1 MNIIEEI
8 KKERIDSLDENI
20 KKQLLNNIRAQLKVK
35 EVALIRGGKHF
46 RDSKWC
52 LELNKRTEAPYKFHA
67 AIAEYLESLGFR
79 TSRYIN
85 GYGVDYGMNV
95 YIP

>member
-8 KKERIDSLDENI
+8 KKERIDSLDENL
-20 KKQLLNNIRAQLKVK
+20 KKQLLNNIKAQLNEK

-46 RDSKWC
+46 RDQKWC

-85 GYGVDYGMNV
+85 GYGVDFGMNV